1 MREGAAE
8 RFRAVIAD
16 PDQRLIVAE
25 DPDGLAGM
33 VLCSIGTSSTLATAP
48 AVVLSHLT
56 VAANSR
62 RAGVG
67 RVLVAAATQWAAE
80 CDVDH
85 LRVAV
90 YASSREAN
98 RFFAR
103 LGFAPVSV
111 NRVAPVAAL
120 RRILGAEV
128 PAAEADS
135 GDGARRRR
143 LRLGITGGG
152 SRSTAPAAAPR
163 LRLGS
168 RVEVRQPDV
177 ALRDEPPCFVGDQ
190 HLPELQGASAVQ
202 RGRDDAQRAF
212 ADGAQEARR
221 VADPDD
227 AAVRHPLQLP
237 DGAGEAR
244 DGFGDGGVDAAVHDA
259 VGLQQP
265 VVDRD
270 VTADACRACA
280 RRSSA
285 AAGR

>member
-1 MREGAAE
+1 VYPEKRGIGVRRATVSAREAVAADIPDLLDLFDQLRAAGPRRSVPLPSDPAAMRLSAAE
-8 RFRAVIAD
+8 RFEAVIAD

-25 DPDGLAGM
+25 DADGLAGM

-143 LRLGITGGG
+143 LRLGITGA
-152 SRSTAPAAAPR
+152 RASTP
-163 LRLGS
+163 
-168 RVEVRQPDV
+168 VR
-177 ALRDEPPCFVGDQ
+177 
-190 HLPELQGASAVQ
+190 
-202 RGRDDAQRAF
+202 
-212 ADGAQEARR
+212 RR
-221 VADPDD
+221 V
-227 AAVRHPLQLP
+227 
-237 DGAGEAR
+237 
-244 DGFGDGGVDAAVHDA
+244 
-259 VGLQQP
+259 
-265 VVDRD
+265 
-270 VTADACRACA
+270 
-280 RRSSA
+280 S
-285 AAGR
+285 

>member
-1 MREGAAE
+1 VYPEQRGIGVRRATVSAREAVAADIPGLLELFDQLRAAGPRRSVPMPSDPTTLRGGAAE
-8 RFRAVIAD
+8 RFRAVIDD

-25 DPDGLAGM
+25 DADGLAGM

-135 GDGARRRR
+135 EAGARRRR

-152 SRSTAPAAAPR
+152 
-163 LRLGS
+163 
-168 RVEVRQPDV
+168 
-177 ALRDEPPCFVGDQ
+177 
-190 HLPELQGASAVQ
+190 
-202 RGRDDAQRAF
+202 
-212 ADGAQEARR
+212 
-221 VADPDD
+221 
-227 AAVRHPLQLP
+227 
-237 DGAGEAR
+237 
-244 DGFGDGGVDAAVHDA
+244 
-259 VGLQQP
+259 
-265 VVDRD
+265 
-270 VTADACRACA
+270 
-280 RRSSA
+280 RSSA
-285 AAGR
+285 PARRRVTG

>member
-1 MREGAAE
+1 
-8 RFRAVIAD
+8 
-16 PDQRLIVAE
+16 
-25 DPDGLAGM
+25 M
-33 VLCSIGTSSTLATAP
+33 VLCSIGKSSTLATAP

-135 GDGARRRR
+135 GDGARRRPVRGAGRGR
-143 LRLGITGGG
+143 LRQ
-152 SRSTAPAAAPR
+152 R
-163 LRLGS
+163 LRVL
-168 RVEVRQPDV
+168 
-177 ALRDEPPCFVGDQ
+177 L
-190 HLPELQGASAVQ
+190 
-202 RGRDDAQRAF
+202 
-212 ADGAQEARR
+212 
-221 VADPDD
+221 
-227 AAVRHPLQLP
+227 
-237 DGAGEAR
+237 
-244 DGFGDGGVDAAVHDA
+244 
-259 VGLQQP
+259 
-265 VVDRD
+265 
-270 VTADACRACA
+270 
-280 RRSSA
+280 SSPS
-285 AAGR
+285 